1 MYQQDSITSNDI
13 TGVAALS
20 APYARKAQ
28 QLQGMPLAKQLETL
42 LSQGLDASTAA
53 LVLKARRLK
62 ELAKAG
68 GNQPASQSKVS
79 DEVDQAFREYVAN
92 KNRNS
97 GGVAGLPVRSDMY
110 SDMEKGY
117 ARGGIVAFQSGG
129 GMPQGNPNPGMYGQ
143 QAFDRSID
151 RSISNAGPYGLGMRL
166 PGPYGANTQPAAAA
180 APPAGAEADP
190 AMVSQL
196 FNEARG
202 VKDPYMSS
210 LEEYMSGKRD
220 VNVDMSELKK
230 SIKEQADYAKRL
242 EPKERDKYLTDLKAK
257 AVAAGLNKAE
267 ADALIENQATL
278 SEATDYYNKA
288 KGRGLVAAGSSI
300 MEQAE
305 KRLPGNAF
313 SQLASAV
320 IAGGGA
326 YNKEKA
332 GAERDFMAAK
342 LQLRQADT
350 ALKSAMAR
358 NELGL
363 IDKAY
368 DLYKNDVTA
377 YNNALKDLTDA
388 QSHLVANQV
397 TQANHNAGQR
407 AAAAGSAAYARN
419 PGMQYQAG
427 IASLTQTR
435 LAAEG
440 RGDKAGVA
448 AADAAINRMRDLQLG
463 ATDAT
468 PAARAAQIRAASA
481 EAVKKLSIVSAEKI
495 AAMKDREVI
504 DLEKEISN
512 LIGIA
517 QQTQDQ
523 TSLAILEGK
532 QKQVEAR
539 KAALGMGRGGG
550 APESSGPRVINVES
564 YTP

>member
-79 DEVDQAFREYVAN
+79 DEVDQAFREYMAN

-190 AMVSQL
+190 AMVSQM
-196 FNEARG
+196 FNEAMG
-202 VKDPYMSS
+202 VKDPYMSA
-210 LEEYMSGKRD
+210 LEGYMSGKGG

-363 IDKAY
+363 IDKA
-368 DLYKNDVTA
+368 DDRYKDDVTA
-377 YNNALKDLTDA
+377 YNNARKELTAA
-388 QSHLVANQV
+388 QNQLISTQVA
-397 TQANHNAGQR
+397 QASNNAGLR

-427 IASLTQTR
+427 IANLTQKK
-435 LAAEG
+435 LAAKA
-440 RGDKAGVA
+440 RGDMAGVA

-463 ATDAT
+463 AVDAA
-468 PAARAAQIRAASA
+468 PAARAAQIRAAATQAAA
-481 EAVKKLSIVSAEKI
+481 ELRAVTSKDI
-495 AAMKDREVI
+495 AAMNNKTLAATKEKLLTLVMAGGEDNP
-504 DLEKEISN
+504 DLAPMISSLKN
-512 LIGIA
+512 AIA
-517 QQTQDQ
+517 QQ
-523 TSLAILEGK
+523 E
-532 QKQVEAR
+532 
-539 KAALGMGRGGG
+539 AALGMGGGGG
-550 APESSGPRVINVES
+550 APESSRLRVTGVES

>member
-42 LSQGLDASTAA
+42 LGQGLDASTAA

-79 DEVDQAFREYVAN
+79 DEVDQAFREYMAN

-110 SDMEKGY
+110 SDMEEGY
-117 ARGGIVAFQSGG
+117 ARGGIVAFQSG

-143 QAFDRSID
+143 PAFDRSID

-166 PGPYGANTQPAAAA
+166 PGPYGANAQPAAAA
-180 APPAGAEADP
+180 APPASAEADP
-190 AMVSQL
+190 AMVSQM
-196 FNEARG
+196 FNEAMG
-202 VKDPYMSS
+202 VKDPYMSA
-210 LEEYMSGKRD
+210 LEGYMSGKGG

-242 EPKERDKYLTDLKAK
+242 EPKERDKYLTDLRAK
-257 AVAAGLNKAE
+257 AEAAGLNKAE
-267 ADALIENQATL
+267 ADALIENKATL

-332 GAERDFMAAK
+332 AAERDFMAAK

-350 ALKSAMAR
+350 ALKSSMAK

-363 IDKAY
+363 IDKAD
-368 DLYKNDVTA
+368 DLYKDDVTA
-377 YNNALKDLTDA
+377 YNNARKDLSAA
-388 QSHLVANQV
+388 QNQLISNQV
-397 TQANHNAGQR
+397 AQAGHNAGQR

-427 IASLTQTR
+427 IASLTQKR
-435 LAAEG
+435 LEAAG

-448 AADAAINRMRDLQLG
+448 AADAAINRMREVQLS

-468 PAARAAQIRAASA
+468 ASVRSAQIRAAATQAAA
-481 EAVKKLSIVSAEKI
+481 ELRAITSKDI
-495 AAMKDREVI
+495 AAMNNKTLAATKEKLLTLVMAGGEDNP
-504 DLEKEISN
+504 DLAPMISGLKN
-512 LIGIA
+512 AIA
-517 QQTQDQ
+517 QQ
-523 TSLAILEGK
+523 E
-532 QKQVEAR
+532 
-539 KAALGMGRGGG
+539 AALGIGGGGG
-550 APESSGPRVINVES
+550 APGSDRLKVTNVES

>member
-42 LSQGLDASTAA
+42 LGQGLDASTAA

-79 DEVDQAFREYVAN
+79 EEIDQAFREYMAN

-110 SDMEKGY
+110 SDMEEGY
-117 ARGGIVAFQSGG
+117 ARGGIVAFQNGG

-143 QAFDRSID
+143 PAFDRSID

-166 PGPYGANTQPAAAA
+166 PGPYGANAQPAAAA
-180 APPAGAEADP
+180 APPASAEADT
-190 AMVSQL
+190 AMVSQM
-196 FNEARG
+196 FNEAMG
-202 VKDPYMSS
+202 VKDPYMSA
-210 LEEYMSGKRD
+210 LEGYMSGKGGVD
-220 VNVDMSELKK
+220 VYMSGLVK
-230 SIKEQADYAKRL
+230 SIKEQAEYAKRL

-267 ADALIENQATL
+267 ADALIENKATL

-332 GAERDFMAAK
+332 AAERDFMAAK

-350 ALKSAMAR
+350 ALKSSMAK
-358 NELGL
+358 NEMGL
-363 IDKAY
+363 IDKAD
-368 DLYKNDVTA
+368 DLYKDDVTA
-377 YNNALKDLTDA
+377 YNNARKDLSAA
-388 QSHLVANQV
+388 QSQLISNRVA
-397 TQANHNAGQR
+397 QAGHNAGQR

-427 IASLTQTR
+427 IASLTQKR
-435 LAAEG
+435 LEAAG

-448 AADAAINRMRDLQLG
+448 AADAAINRMREVQLG

-481 EAVKKLSIVSAEKI
+481 EAVKKLSILSAEKI
-495 AAMKDREVI
+495 AVMKDKEI
-504 DLEKEISN
+504 IGLETEISN
-512 LIGIA
+512 IAGIA
-517 QQTQDQ
+517 EQSQDP
-523 TSLAILEGK
+523 TLLAMVDAK
-532 QKQVEAR
+532 RKDVARR
-539 KAALGMGRGGG
+539 KAELGMGSGGG
-550 APESSGPRVINVES
+550 APESSRLRVTDVES